1 MNSLRLVAAA
11 VVAAAAFALS
21 ACSGTATPDDA
32 SSHVIAPVTVEA
44 NDLQGETVDLLVG
57 QTLNIN
63 TGDLAVDSYRGEV
76 ADTEVA
82 TFVAGHDDGSATFN
96 PGVEAVAPGTTKVT
110 MTNSNGGIQP
120 LEFTVVVT
128 EK

>member
-1 MNSLRLVAAA
+1 M
-11 VVAAAAFALS
+11 VAAAAFALS
-21 ACSGTATPDDA
+21 SCAGSATPGDA

-76 ADTEVA
+76 ADSKVA

-110 MTNSNGGIQP
+110 MTNSDGGIQP